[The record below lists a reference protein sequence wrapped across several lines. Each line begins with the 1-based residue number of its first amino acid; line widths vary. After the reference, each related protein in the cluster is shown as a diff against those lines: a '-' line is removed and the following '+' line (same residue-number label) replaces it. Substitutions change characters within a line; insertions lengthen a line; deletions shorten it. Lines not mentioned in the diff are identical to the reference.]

1 MYSIRTSFFHFAVS
15 LVGCPDDDDAVPGAA
30 AGEEVEP
37 ATVGGAGRGI
47 LVVDG
52 GDEDRGWNGWI
63 WNLYGLLDMNTF
75 DKSSDKLTRNLP
87 IWNSEF

>member
-15 LVGCPDDDDAVPGAA
+15 LVGCPDDDAVPGAA

-37 ATVGGAGRGI
+37 ATVGGAGGDI

-52 GDEDRGWNGWI
+52 VEGGTDG
-63 WNLYGLLDMNTF
+63 YGLMDMNTF
-75 DKSSDKLTRNLP
+75 DDSSDKLTRNLP
-87 IWNSEF
+87 IWNS